1 MVNVSASSDKQGGSD
16 NADQAPMEVDPV
28 AEEAEVAD
36 VKSDEDKLN
45 DAEAPAEDEQPE
57 QAEPQEEEAEE
68 EPAEEPEVVEEADA
82 EPEEEL
88 LHHSICPHLT

>member
-68 EPAEEPEVVEEADA
+68 EPAEEADEAKSSEGKSD
-82 EPEEEL
+82 
-88 LHHSICPHLT
+88 S